1 MSRES
6 SAHNLRSRQVP
17 AAQEIQ
23 LGSVEDSRDEQW
35 RKKTGSICSRSASA
49 GKSKDRNPLKS
60 IHSLAHA
67 LSKQDIPSSNDDE
80 SRPTSQL
87 SVRGP
92 TYDTVAT
99 DDEQPSSHDDDGAEQ
114 QQPPAKQQRSRAAE
128 HLADD
133 DELSNDGSGVT
144 DDQHGAADLDQPYA
158 LSDEDD
164 DNGDAHG
171 GSAAA
176 ADGTPATVRR
186 DDSGPSAAV
195 ANADAVRPAASQPP
209 PPSRP
214 VVSPAAKP
222 DWDTTMGMI
231 SSPHGDLRR
240 SDAFYFGDNRATFD
254 SAPRS
259 QRPTTALLTMDHL
272 TGGGRTPSVRLDRL
286 SDKVSDFY
294 SQPFATTTPFRTPLT
309 TGRQLPATPTTSSRI
324 QSSSINNIASQL
336 EDKVNQKESKLR

>member
-17 AAQEIQ
+17 AAPEMQP
-23 LGSVEDSRDEQW
+23 GSLKDAREEQW
-35 RKKTGSICSRSASA
+35 RQKARSIRSRSASA
-49 GKSKDRNPLKS
+49 GKPKDRNPLKS

-67 LSKQDIPSSNDDE
+67 LSKQDIPSSNDDD

-99 DDEQPSSHDDDGAEQ
+99 DDEQPSSHDDDGVER
-114 QQPPAKQQRSRAAE
+114 QQPPADQQRSRAAE
-128 HLADD
+128 HLDED

-144 DDQHGAADLDQPYA
+144 DGQHGSADLDQHYA
-158 LSDEDD
+158 ISDEDD
-164 DNGDAHG
+164 DNGGAHG
-171 GSAAA
+171 GSDAA
-176 ADGTPATVRR
+176 ADSTPATVRR

-195 ANADAVRPAASQPP
+195 ANADVVRPAASQPP
-209 PPSRP
+209 PPSGP

-254 SAPRS
+254 SGPRS
-259 QRPTTALLTMDHL
+259 QRPTTALLTKI
-272 TGGGRTPSVRLDRL
+272 GR
-286 SDKVSDFY
+286 
-294 SQPFATTTPFRTPLT
+294 
-309 TGRQLPATPTTSSRI
+309 
-324 QSSSINNIASQL
+324 ASCR
-336 EDKVNQKESKLR
+336 ERV